1 MDSKGE
7 RPSEPCDPDCEWVS
21 GRPLWNFKER
31 LVFLDCSDGCLGSCL
46 VILALPA
53 SECPLG
59 ASESGSVILGA
70 APDRRLARTGF
81 PKSSSSLHQA
91 IFFELNLHS
100 SAGQCGDLL
109 RILDSGFSQYLP
121 SLVLSAE
128 DPRSKIQDPRLPPP
142 PSTLGGSWVLDP
154 GSWILDLK
162 ENLPS
167 LVWPRDDALGRSCSR
182 RDIGPFWFRCRGCT
196 LWLVGGCFS

>member
-7 RPSEPCDPDCEWVS
+7 RPGEPCDPDCEWVS
-21 GRPLWNFKER
+21 GRPHWNFKER

-53 SECPLG
+53 SEGPLG
-59 ASESGSVILGA
+59 ACESGSVKCDPGA
-70 APDRRLARTGF
+70 AQDRRLARTGF

-91 IFFELNLHS
+91 IFFEGNLHS
-100 SAGQCGDLL
+100 SAGQCRDLL

-128 DPRSKIQDPRLPPP
+128 DPESKIQDPRLPLPP
-142 PSTLGGSWVLDP
+142 PTLRRCWVLDP
-154 GSWILDLK
+154 GSWIFF
-162 ENLPS
+162 
-167 LVWPRDDALGRSCSR
+167 
-182 RDIGPFWFRCRGCT
+182 I
-196 LWLVGGCFS
+196 